1 MIKFILYF
9 TISFI
14 ILSIPVS
21 EDKALFDIA
30 NQLAKPYTTKLFIKI
45 KTSISENISDA
56 KELPSRFFDN
66 TSEKDANVIDRVIE
80 KKSALNKKKIFES
93 SNDNYTREEKEAI
106 LQILR
111 NNQDQE

>member
-1 MIKFILYF
+1 MIKFVIYF

-21 EDKALFDIA
+21 EDKALFDLA

-56 KELPSRFFDN
+56 KDLPNKFFDN
-66 TSEKDANVIDRVIE
+66 TSDKGLKKFDTVIE
-80 KKSALNKKKIFES
+80 KKSALVKEKILNAPHE
-93 SNDNYTREEKEAI
+93 NYTREEREAI
-106 LQILR
+106 LNILK
-111 NNQDQE
+111 NGN